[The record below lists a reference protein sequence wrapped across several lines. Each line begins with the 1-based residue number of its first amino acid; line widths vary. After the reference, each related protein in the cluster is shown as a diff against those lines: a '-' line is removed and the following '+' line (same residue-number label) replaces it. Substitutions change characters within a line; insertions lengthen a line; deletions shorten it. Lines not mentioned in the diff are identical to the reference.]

1 MAGQKPTQVS
11 QKSIVLWLL
20 GLTVCYQIFYQ
31 AYMYHTLQQDS
42 LEEECAAPLI
52 GGGLAGSLSPQCAEV
67 QLFRSWQEA
76 DAERHAMAPDAPADV
91 DGPEP
96 EHLVKETA
104 PVEHFGE
111 KASDAQALPLVPE
124 ASPHDRS
131 LHGAITAIAE
141 ATDAATAAAALQT
154 SSGLAAVAGAA
165 APTAVVAAVGAA
177 RAKEMTAEAA
187 ATGPDSPV
195 TAWTA
200 GVEDLQHRLQDHMDR
215 LPAMVHRDAHERHM
229 QMDGLMDAVAAS
241 LQNASSGSAMTPW
254 AEGLVELQQ
263 HLDADMHA
271 RAAHRHHHSQPSTES
286 TTTEMSLLDRI
297 YSVGREMCSDPE
309 HQHRPECAQFLGA
322 ETDGRKLARRSA
334 TAASKTV
341 EEAGRPDARLA
352 ELHADRE
359 VWEEAFVAKV
369 AKTGLLRNKTSEDAG
384 DAGPQ
389 RSRSGLRGGAV
400 HLHWSSVQAWHAP
413 GWWEKSDGPDT
424 VTREEAQ
431 GAHWSGMIPKVAC
444 ITAISSGVH
453 ATAQMKYFINNFRL
467 QNYEGPRQL
476 VLVYHS
482 NDTEAAR
489 LVQSYAD
496 GTSIRGVAARSEEPF
511 PSTSGMRYGAWVTD
525 ADAIAR
531 WDFDEWHHPHRLSL
545 QVRAMALSS
554 RPACLLQPAGDAI
567 NGLSREASI
576 VGEAAWMRRHWKPLA
591 SDEWEV
597 LAGVQAHRVV
607 ELRHAEAL
615 RHAGHG
621 AAAPAD
627 GQAPHDGGNQTGA
640 AATGEAPPAAG
651 RVCARLQ
658 GAGLLAE
665 APEGLGDRI
674 GARVGEGMG
683 DLYRDLASK
692 GRDVRQK
699 LRALCVESAAEP
711 DADRRAR
718 LDKDA
723 ERMSAI
729 LAELDKHFAALG
741 ALYGKDP

>member
-271 RAAHRHHHSQPSTES
+271 RAAPPPPSLTALHGVDDHGDVAAGQDLQRGPRDVLGPGAP
-286 TTTEMSLLDRI
+286 TPPGVRAVPRRGDRW
-297 YSVGREMCSDPE
+297 PE
-309 HQHRPECAQFLGA
+309 AGA
-322 ETDGRKLARRSA
+322 AAA

-615 RHAGHG
+615 
-621 AAAPAD
+621 PAD